1 MYEYQPVC
9 IGTALMYVHVLIEV
23 QVCLSTGLPMGG
35 APYKYVKERGCVL
48 FQLCHICP
56 PCV

>member
-9 IGTALMYVHVLIEV
+9 IGTALMYVHVPIEIGV
-23 QVCLSTGLPMGG
+23 PMGG
-35 APYKYVKERGCVL
+35 APYKYVKERGWVL

>member
-23 QVCLSTGLPMGG
+23 GVPMGG
-35 APYKYVKERGCVL
+35 APYKYVKEEGVGALSVVSYLSSMCMKL
-48 FQLCHICP
+48 S
-56 PCV
+56 